1 MQKPLQITIHGMEHS
16 PALDAHIREKAA
28 KLEEFY
34 PRMTACHVTV
44 EQPHRHRQ
52 QGAQFEVHI
61 DVRVPG
67 RGEIVVNRQHAED
80 VYVALRDAFDAAK
93 RQLEEHIRLQRGDTK
108 AHPAAGHGRIKRLL
122 AEEGHGFIETADGRE
137 LYFARE
143 NLVGASFEH
152 LAVGA
157 EVQFIEEMAQEGPQA
172 KRVSLGKHRFA

>member
-1 MQKPLQITIHGMEHS
+1 MQKPLQITVHGIEHS

-44 EQPHRHRQ
+44 EQPHRHHQ

-67 RGEIVVNRQHAED
+67 RGEIVVNHQHAED

-108 AHPAAGHGRIKRLL
+108 
-122 AEEGHGFIETADGRE
+122 
-137 LYFARE
+137 
-143 NLVGASFEH
+143 
-152 LAVGA
+152 
-157 EVQFIEEMAQEGPQA
+157 
-172 KRVSLGKHRFA
+172 HRSG